1 MESFQIQNASWDRLS
16 SVFSNLD
23 LSMSQDSSYGS
34 DVQSSSTEHT
44 SVTTSPVMSSVPN
57 AKVSVTR
64 PLKSILK
71 KPEEAHGNDDGDSD
85 SESGYES
92 EPSEYD
98 FDHSLDSDPSDLHYC
113 EEEIFDSEDDS
124 DDSSEIGDHS
134 GEESDFVFDDSLV
147 VFEPCV
153 RFDSRVSYIE
163 APSFDDDDVDSQTEM
178 TVHEMMELARAS
190 GGLKILQNDTEEDY
204 SEDECCTD
212 RDIMDGPEEHTRDD
226 VEIDREL
233 FLAYM
238 NGINGVPD
246 HIYKPRLQSRAKAIR
261 EGLTHSPFFESET
274 VYGTYLDHVLNHVI
288 GVFRNLVVQDEL
300 YELIR
305 LSESKVAMEHQEAS
319 QREVEKYTRHILEK
333 IELLLSDRLAKGQLE
348 LDQDELCFFAGG
360 VLYALENWTIYT
372 NGL

>member
-1 MESFQIQNASWDRLS
+1 
-16 SVFSNLD
+16 
-23 LSMSQDSSYGS
+23 
-34 DVQSSSTEHT
+34 
-44 SVTTSPVMSSVPN
+44 
-57 AKVSVTR
+57 
-64 PLKSILK
+64 
-71 KPEEAHGNDDGDSD
+71 
-85 SESGYES
+85 
-92 EPSEYD
+92 
-98 FDHSLDSDPSDLHYC
+98 
-113 EEEIFDSEDDS
+113 
-124 DDSSEIGDHS
+124 
-134 GEESDFVFDDSLV
+134 
-147 VFEPCV
+147 
-153 RFDSRVSYIE
+153 
-163 APSFDDDDVDSQTEM
+163 M

-238 NGINGVPD
+238 NGINGVPE